1 MCICGNLIALFMA
14 IWNYKAIQNQLISR
28 LFKMPD
34 GSSPSGKAK
43 SIAQKSLEQELD
55 LIALVKQQR
64 VMNEALKSLLT
75 RE

>member
-1 MCICGNLIALFMA
+1 MA

-28 LFKMPD
+28 LYKMPD
-34 GSSPSGKAK
+34 GSIPSSKAK

>member
-1 MCICGNLIALFMA
+1 MAL
-14 IWNYKAIQNQLISR
+14 WNYKAIQNQLISR
-28 LFKMPD
+28 LYKMPD
-34 GSSPSGKAK
+34 GSSPNGKAK